1 MIALCRP
8 SIVFSILLLLL
19 PTWASANPIDKTK
32 ANRIQTLLAQTSLAS
47 EDVVAR
53 IIDDYFQQLE
63 HTIRLTRPDIGPTQL
78 GFIHDEVSTI
88 VHEKVI
94 EQAEYLT
101 RILPIYDALFTV
113 AELEA
118 LIAFNQTP
126 IGLKWRAAN
135 QQISQQTEMIIEE
148 LTLDMSPD
156 INDRLLKLL
165 EQQQD
170 N

>member
-1 MIALCRP
+1 
-8 SIVFSILLLLL
+8 
-19 PTWASANPIDKTK
+19 
-32 ANRIQTLLAQTSLAS
+32 
-47 EDVVAR
+47 
-53 IIDDYFQQLE
+53 
-63 HTIRLTRPDIGPTQL
+63 
-78 GFIHDEVSTI
+78 VSTI

-126 IGLKWRAAN
+126 IGMKWRAAN